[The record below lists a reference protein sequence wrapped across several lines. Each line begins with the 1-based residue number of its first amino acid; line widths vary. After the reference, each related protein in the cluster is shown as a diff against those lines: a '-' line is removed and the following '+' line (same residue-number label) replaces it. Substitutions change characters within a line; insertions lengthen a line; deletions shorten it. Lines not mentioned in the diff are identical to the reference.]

1 MKRGM
6 VMLSKKM
13 VNKLRYEIIRALP
26 KLTSAE
32 HGQIFGLSDRMVR
45 YLKREFKS
53 SEAVAKQ

>member
-1 MKRGM
+1 
-6 VMLSKKM
+6 MLSKKM